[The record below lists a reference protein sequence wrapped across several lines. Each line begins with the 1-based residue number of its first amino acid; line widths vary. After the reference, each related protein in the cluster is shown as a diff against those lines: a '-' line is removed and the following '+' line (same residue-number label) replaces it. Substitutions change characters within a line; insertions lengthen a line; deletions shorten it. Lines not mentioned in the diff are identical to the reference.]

1 MSWQLTLL
9 RPDLAGFQAYSAAAP
24 DKTLVRLHAN
34 EVSWRR
40 DWDRTDVGLNR
51 YPDPMPAL
59 LVERLGELYGV
70 APESILPTRGSDDA
84 IDVLVRAFCRAGR
97 DAIGISSPTFGMYQV
112 AARVQGA
119 SVVDVPLV
127 QSPESPFGLDVAG
140 LVDAV
145 SAGGDTMPV
154 KLVFVCSPNNPTGN
168 RQPAGVL
175 DALLE
180 RIGSQAIVVVDEA
193 YQEFSDSAGLSQ
205 RAASGDLL
213 VLRTLSKAYGMA
225 GARIGALIGPEETV
239 ALLRALL
246 PPYLLPSPCV
256 EAALKMTTPAALAE
270 AGARAADIVVRRRSL
285 ARVLA
290 SMPGVLEVFPSE
302 GNFVLV
308 RFADATAAVASCT
321 RAGILVRD
329 FSRQPR
335 LTGCVRITVGS
346 ESENERVIAAL
357 TEAVHA

>member
-1 MSWQLTLL
+1 MSWQLNLL
-9 RPDLAGFQAYSAAAP
+9 RPDLAGFKAYSAAAP
-24 DKTLVRLHAN
+24 DKNAVRLHAN

-40 DWDRTDVGLNR
+40 DWDHSDVGLNR

-59 LVERLGELYGV
+59 LVERLGRLYRV
-70 APESILPTRGSDDA
+70 PPESVLPTRGSDDA
-84 IDVLVRAFCRAGR
+84 IDVLVRAFCLAGR
-97 DAIGISSPTFGMYQV
+97 DAVAISSPTFGMYQV

-119 SVVDVPLV
+119 GVVDVPLV
-127 QSPESPFGLDVAG
+127 QSPESPFGLDVEG
-140 LVDAV
+140 LSEAV
-145 SAGGDTMPV
+145 STGADSMPV

-168 RQPAGVL
+168 RQATGAL

-180 RIGSQAIVVVDEA
+180 RVGSRAIVVVDEA
-193 YQEFSDSAGLSQ
+193 YQEFSGGSGLSR
-205 RAASGDLL
+205 RAADGELL

-225 GARIGALIGPEETV
+225 GARVGALVGPPETV

-256 EAALKMTTPAALAE
+256 EAALRMTTPAALVE
-270 AGARAADIVVRRRSL
+270 ARARAADIVARRGSL
-285 ARVLA
+285 ARALA
-290 SMPGVLEVFPSE
+290 RMPGVLEVYPSE

-308 RFADATAAVASCT
+308 RFGDAEAAVDSCS

-329 FSRQPR
+329 FSRQPG
-335 LTGCVRITVGS
+335 LAGCVRITVGS

-357 TEAVHA
+357 TEAVHV

>member
-1 MSWQLTLL
+1 MTWQLNLL
-9 RPDLAGFQAYSAAAP
+9 RPDLAGFKAYSAAAP
-24 DKTLVRLHAN
+24 DKTAVRLHAN

-40 DWDRTDVGLNR
+40 DWDRSDVGLNR

-59 LVERLGELYGV
+59 LAERLGKLYGV
-70 APESILPTRGSDDA
+70 ASESILMTRGSDDA

-119 SVVDVPLV
+119 GVVDVPLTR
-127 QSPESPFGLDVAG
+127 SPDSPFGLDVEG
-140 LVDAV
+140 LAEAVDAG
-145 SAGGDTMPV
+145 ADTLPV

-168 RQPAGVL
+168 CQPPSVL
-175 DALLE
+175 EALLE
-180 RIGSQAIVVVDEA
+180 RMGSRAIVVVDGA
-193 YQEFSDSAGLSQ
+193 YQEFSAGPGLSR
-205 RAASGDLL
+205 RAAGGDLL

-225 GARIGALIGPEETV
+225 GARLGALIGPPETV

-256 EAALKMTTPAALAE
+256 EAALNMTTPAALAE
-270 AGARAADIVVRRRSL
+270 ASARAADIVARRGPL
-285 ARVLA
+285 AEALA
-290 SMPGVLEVFPSE
+290 CLPGVLEVFPSE

-308 RFADATAAVASCT
+308 RFADARAAVDCCA

-329 FSRQPR
+329 FSRQPG
-335 LTGCVRITVGS
+335 LEGCVRITVGS
-346 ESENERVIAAL
+346 EGESERVIAAL
-357 TEAVHA
+357 TETVYV